1 MNQTK
6 IDLLNFENELLQTR
20 KKMNDLIY
28 RFSRSPQT
36 LENKALY
43 QEKIFYLETE
53 LSYMN
58 KQFQMLKDRQL
69 QERNCSHKRTFRA
82 SLPGSI
88 RRYRPL
94 SVQICR
100 TKIMKNYS
108 AKVSW
113 AFLLPC

>member
-53 LSYMN
+53 LSYMTGSFRN
-58 KQFQMLKDRQL
+58 RMPHSRYH
-69 QERNCSHKRTFRA
+69 RNCSHKRTFRA